1 MASHPVSRSLCDSVA
16 LWQFPTSDMP
26 IIEINNLTKDYEV
39 GFWRKRKVRALDGLS
54 LTVEPHQ
61 IFGFL
66 GANGAGKTTTLKL
79 LMGLIYPTDGTARIL
94 DRDIS
99 DVSMHARVGYLPE
112 SPYFYDYLTARE
124 FLNYCGEL
132 FGLTQNVRHQRTEEL
147 LARVNLDPKSWD
159 RQLRKFSKG
168 MLQRV
173 GLAQALVND
182 PEIVFLDEPM
192 SGLDP
197 VGRREVRDL
206 IAALRVEGKTVFMCS
221 HILSDIEVLCD
232 SVAIVKGGR
241 VARTGYLDQLHQL
254 AGNRAQVEVVVT
266 GADAT
271 TLGMYL
277 PEAKQFQVSSTA
289 GGLRIEVPN
298 EKDVDAAIEA
308 LRKAGG
314 KLVSVQPI
322 KQSLEELFLDEP
334 PAKNGGS

>member
-1 MASHPVSRSLCDSVA
+1 MTVA
-16 LWQFPTSDMP
+16 
-26 IIEINNLTKDYEV
+26 IEINNLTKDYEV

-54 LTVEPHQ
+54 LRVEPGQ

-79 LMGLIYPTDGTARIL
+79 LMGLIYPTGGTARIL
-94 DRDIS
+94 GRDIS
-99 DVSMHARVGYLPE
+99 DTSMHARIGYLPE
-112 SPYFYDYLTARE
+112 NPYFYDYLTARE

-132 FGLTQNVRHQRTEEL
+132 FGLDRDTRERRTKEL
-147 LARVNLDPKSWD
+147 LTLVNLETKGWD

-206 IAALRVEGKTVFMCS
+206 IASLRTQGKTVFMCS

-232 SVAIVKGGR
+232 SVAILKHGR
-241 VARTGYLDQLHQL
+241 L
-254 AGNRAQVEVVVT
+254 AHSGSLAELRAGETNTVEVIAT
-266 GADAT
+266 GADAEVLKQRLGQGASVAT
-271 TLGMYL
+271 TASG
-277 PEAKQFQVSSTA
+277 V
-289 GGLRIEVPN
+289 RIEVAD
-298 EKDVDAAIEA
+298 ETEVDEVLAA
-308 LRKAGG
+308 LRSVNG
-314 KLVSVQPI
+314 KLVSVQPVR
-322 KQSLEELFLDEP
+322 QSLEELFLDDE
-334 PAKNGGS
+334 KTL

>member
-1 MASHPVSRSLCDSVA
+1 MTLA
-16 LWQFPTSDMP
+16 
-26 IIEINNLTKDYEV
+26 IEIENLTKDYET

-54 LTVEPHQ
+54 LSVESGQ

-79 LMGLIYPTDGTARIL
+79 LMRLIYPTAGTARIL

-99 DVSMHARVGYLPE
+99 DVAMHGRIGYLPE
-112 SPYFYDYLTARE
+112 NPYFYDYLTARE

-132 FGLTQNVRHQRTEEL
+132 FGRNRHTREQRTEEL
-147 LARVNLDPKSWD
+147 LARVNLEKKSWD

-206 IAALRVEGKTVFMCS
+206 IASLRTQGKTVFMCS

-232 SVAIVKGGR
+232 SVAILKRGR
-241 VARTGYLDQLHQL
+241 LAHAGSLEELRTRE
-254 AGNRAQVEVVVT
+254 ANTVEIIVT
-266 GADAT
+266 GGDPEMLKKH
-271 TLGMYL
+271 LGDR
-277 PEAKQFQVSSTA
+277 ASVTITA
-289 GGLRIEVPN
+289 SGLRIEVAD
-298 EKDVDAAIEA
+298 EKEVDGVIAA
-308 LRKAGG
+308 LRQANGR
-314 KLVSVQPI
+314 LISVQPTR
-322 KQSLEELFLDEP
+322 QSLEELFVD
-334 PAKNGGS
+334 